1 MSGTFA
7 LMNTLA
13 YIIYLLITYL
23 VTVRVGFIFYRNG
36 RLFILNLLRQ
46 DAALTDFI
54 NKILLVGYYLLNLG
68 YAALMLTTWDTIHNW
83 TELLSSITA
92 MTGKILLTL
101 ALIHFGNMA
110 GIYFIS
116 KRDQSIIHSKI

>member
-1 MSGTFA
+1 
-7 LMNTLA
+7 MNTLA

-54 NKILLVGYYLLNLG
+54 NKILLVGYYLLNL
-68 YAALMLTTWDTIHNW
+68 ATP
-83 TELLSSITA
+83 
-92 MTGKILLTL
+92 
-101 ALIHFGNMA
+101 
-110 GIYFIS
+110 
-116 KRDQSIIHSKI
+116 R